1 MPHRA
6 LQALRVASSPYGG
19 DMTGVSDVVNMDTE
33 KMSLPEMGSRG
44 VKVEQV
50 LQEKCS
56 EIRRI

>member
-1 MPHRA
+1 
-6 LQALRVASSPYGG
+6 
-19 DMTGVSDVVNMDTE
+19 MTGVSDVVNMDTE